1 MDTQEYWISQGRIIE
16 RPKGEDG
23 QILTDRMLFARGDV
37 LKIVVTPQG
46 TTIKWV
52 MFGANWTSIYL
63 AQEWLKSFDG
73 PFTLVFFNLGW
84 FTETYPDGKTANQR
98 MDHLLSKSDIKF
110 SSRVYTRD
118 FDPDQ
123 TKLTPRLRQ
132 MWSSGSV
139 DESALVICSVD
150 TERQFTN
157 VVSIGPTSALAT
169 VWGLASITYPC
180 QTGHSYDKIVSRAY
194 YDVIKTGKPHYD
206 HVIAAM
212 GDPKGQVQWF
222 GYHRLVLPTTK
233 VVGELPQVKV
243 ACEFGPVDIPLL

>member
-16 RPKGEDG
+16 RPTGEDDKV
-23 QILTDRMLFARGDV
+23 LTDRMLFARGDL
-37 LKIVVTPQG
+37 LKILVSPQG

-52 MFGANWTSIYL
+52 MFGANWTSIYF
-63 AQEWLKSFDG
+63 AQEWLKAFKG
-73 PFTLVFFNLGW
+73 PFTLNFFNLGW
-84 FTETYPDGKTANQR
+84 FTETYPDAIKANAR
-98 MDHLLSKSDIKF
+98 MDHLLSKSDVKF

-118 FDPDQ
+118 FDPNM
-123 TKLTPRLRQ
+123 TKMTPRLRE
-132 MWSSGSV
+132 MWATGNM
-139 DESALVICSVD
+139 DEDTLVTCSVD
-150 TERQFTN
+150 PVRNLTN
-157 VVSIGPTSALAT
+157 VLSVGPTSALAT
-169 VWGLASITYPC
+169 VWGLAPITYPC

-222 GYHRLVLPTTK
+222 GYQRLVFPTSK
-233 VVGELPQVKV
+233 VDGALPQVKV